1 MVFAKRGF
9 AGEVP
14 LYFLEIVTDRVI
26 LDFVTL
32 GDFRKARICGGS
44 AIIFFG
50 DCHRSGDSR
59 HRDIK

>member
-1 MVFAKRGF
+1 MVFAKREF

-14 LYFLEIVTDRVI
+14 LYFLEFVTDGRFLEIVP
-26 LDFVTL
+26 L
-32 GDFRKARICGGS
+32 GVFRKARICGGS